1 MGNHS
6 VSREMSRKA
15 ALVPSQFDAA
25 AFDLDGV
32 VTDTAG
38 IHFQAWTRTFDV
50 FFEEHAHRTG
60 TAFVPFTL
68 EDYRR
73 YIDGRPREEAIRAF
87 LAARG
92 VDVAEGSEP
101 DGPEVKTVESLA
113 ERKDGLFL
121 QELRSKG
128 VDVYPSTVA
137 LIRRLR
143 ALGLKTAVVSA
154 SRNCQEILQTARLDH
169 LFDTRI
175 DGRNAATL
183 GLPGKPA
190 PDTFLAAARRL
201 GTSPERT
208 VVIEDAIAGVTAGRA
223 GGFGLVIGID
233 RTGHGTELENAG
245 ADIVVA
251 DLNQIDLELDD
262 GSTQRRFTAKPDV
275 HRLDPFIARP
285 GTETRH
291 PAAHAR
297 PDPWLFAH
305 EGFDPVV
312 EGRRETLFAVGNG
325 YFVTRGAA
333 AEARA
338 DDLHYPG
345 TYLAGAYN
353 RLTTVID
360 GRPVEHE
367 DLVNLPNWL
376 PLTFRIEEEFDL
388 RRVEILEYRQ
398 ALDMRRGLYLRTLR
412 VRDGQGRETSLAER
426 RFVHMDSKHL
436 AAQHVTITSQNWSG
450 RLTVRAMLD
459 GDIANTGVPRYKAFE
474 SRHLRVC
481 EAAAIAPCS
490 MLLQVE
496 TTQSQ
501 LRIAQAARLDVSVRG
516 LDATVDKHP
525 IEEAARVGYDIV
537 LDVVPGA
544 SIEIAKILA
553 LYTSRDRAIAD
564 PETAA
569 RTAIIRAD
577 SFDALLQSHE
587 RVWRD
592 LWERTDLD
600 LLDVVSDDADDAH
613 LAVRLHLFHLLQTA
627 SSHSMELDA
636 GIPARGWHGEGY
648 RGHIFWDE
656 LFIFPLL
663 SLHLPILARALL
675 LYRYRR
681 LDEARWAAQQAGFRG
696 AMYPW
701 QSGSDGREETDVMYF
716 NPRSGNWIKDD
727 THLQRH
733 IGAAVAY
740 NVWQYYQATGDAE
753 FLYVFGAEL
762 MFEIARFWASIAQWN
777 EARGRY
783 DIRGVMG
790 PDEFHDGYPD
800 RDTPGLDNNAY
811 TNVMAVWCIARAL
824 DLFELLPKE
833 RCHELCQSLRI
844 EQEELARWEHVSCKL
859 YLPFHDNGILSQFE
873 GYEALQEFDWDA
885 YRRKYPNIMRLDL
898 ILEAESD
905 TPNRYKLSKQADVLM
920 LFYVFSAE
928 ELAELF
934 DRLGYTFDPGS
945 IPRTIDYYLRRSS
958 HGSTLSAIAHAWVL
972 ARSCRQRSWSLFTE
986 ALQSDIGDIQ
996 GGTTR
1001 EGIHLGAMAGTIDLL
1016 QRCFTGLEL
1025 RGEELHFHPALPDE
1039 LHRLAFR
1046 LRYRQHSLS
1055 VDITQDA
1062 LTLASDPSDAEAISI
1077 AVDDRHIVL
1086 HPGDR
1091 TSVPLARP
1099 S

>member
-1 MGNHS
+1 MF
-6 VSREMSRKA
+6 RKVG
-15 ALVPSQFDAA
+15 LVPSEVDAV

-32 VTDTAG
+32 VTDTARV
-38 IHFQAWTRTFDV
+38 HFEAWKQTFDAL
-50 FFEEHAHRTG
+50 FEECTG
-60 TAFVPFTL
+60 REGIAFAPFTL

-73 YIDGRPREEAIRAF
+73 YIDGRPREDAIRAF

-92 VDVAEGSEP
+92 VEVEEGSES
-101 DGPEVKTVESLA
+101 DGPEAETVHGLA

-121 QELRSKG
+121 ERMRSQG

-154 SRNCQEILQTARLDH
+154 SRNCQEILQTARLDQ
-169 LFDTRI
+169 LFDARV
-175 DGRNAATL
+175 DGRDAATL

-190 PDTFLAAARRL
+190 PDTFLEAAQRL
-201 GTSPERT
+201 ATLPGRT
-208 VVIEDAIAGVTAGRA
+208 VVIEDAIAGVAAGRA
-223 GGFGLVIGID
+223 GGFGRVIGID
-233 RTGHGTELENAG
+233 RTGHRADLEAAG

-251 DLNQIDLELDD
+251 DLSQLELEWEDAPA
-262 GSTQRRFTAKPDV
+262 QRWFTAKGKPDV
-275 HRLDPFIARP
+275 HRLDPFIAQP
-285 GTETRH
+285 GTETRR
-291 PAAHAR
+291 PAAR
-297 PDPWLFAH
+297 TGPDPWLFAH
-305 EGFDPVV
+305 DGFDPAL

-333 AEARA
+333 AEAHA

-345 TYLAGAYN
+345 TYLACGYN
-353 RLTTVID
+353 RLTTLID

-376 PLTFRIEEEFDL
+376 PLTFRIDDGEWLDL
-388 RRVEILEYRQ
+388 RRLDILKYRQ
-398 ALDMRRGLYLRTLR
+398 TLDLRRGLYLRTLR
-412 VRDGQGRETSLAER
+412 VRDPHGRETSLAER
-426 RFVHMDSKHL
+426 RFVHMEDKHL
-436 AAQHVTITSQNWSG
+436 AGQHVAITPENWSG

-459 GDIANTGVPRYKAFE
+459 GDVANTGVPRYKAFD
-474 SRHLRVC
+474 SKHLRVG

-490 MLLQVE
+490 MLLRVE
-496 TTQSQ
+496 TKQSQ
-501 LRIAQAARLDVSVRG
+501 LRITQAARMDVRVRG
-516 LDATVDKHP
+516 FDTAVDKRP
-525 IEEAARVGYDIV
+525 VEEAARVGYDIA
-537 LDVVPGA
+537 LDVVQRT
-544 SIEIAKILA
+544 SVEIEKIVA
-553 LYTSRDRAIAD
+553 LYTSQDRAIAD

-569 RTAIIRAD
+569 RTAIVRAD
-577 SFDALLQSHE
+577 SFDALLQTHE
-587 RVWRD
+587 RVWGH
-592 LWERTDLD
+592 LWERCDLH
-600 LLDVVSDDADDAH
+600 LLDAVSDEAHDAH
-613 LAVRLHLFHLLQTA
+613 LAARLHLFHLLQTA
-627 SSHSMELDA
+627 SQHSMELDA

-656 LFIFPLL
+656 LFIFPFLNL
-663 SLHLPILARALL
+663 RLPIVARALL

-681 LDEARWAAQQAGFRG
+681 LDEARWAAQHAGFRG

-733 IGAAVAY
+733 VGAAVAY

-753 FLYVFGAEL
+753 FLYVYGAEL

-800 RDTPGLDNNAY
+800 RDAPGLDNNAY
-811 TNVMAVWCIARAL
+811 TNVMAAWCITRAL

-833 RCHELCQSLRI
+833 RCHELCQNLRI
-844 EQEELARWEHVSCKL
+844 EQEELARWEHVSRKL
-859 YLPFHDNGILSQFE
+859 YLPFHDDGILSQFE

-885 YRRKYPNIMRLDL
+885 YRRKYSNIKRLDL

-920 LFYVFSAE
+920 LFYLFSAE
-928 ELAELF
+928 GLAEIF
-934 DRLGYTFDPGS
+934 ERLGYTFDPGT
-945 IPRTIDYYLRRSS
+945 IPKTIDYYLRRSS
-958 HGSTLSAIAHAWVL
+958 HGSTLSAVAHAWVL

-1001 EGIHLGAMAGTIDLL
+1001 EGIHLGAMAGTVDLL

-1025 RGEELHFHPALPDE
+1025 RGDELHFHPVLPDE
-1039 LHRLAFR
+1039 LRRLVFR
-1046 LRYRQHSLS
+1046 LRYRRHSLS

-1062 LTLASDPSDAEAISI
+1062 LTLASDPSGAEAISI
-1077 AVDDRHIVL
+1077 AVDDRHVVL
-1086 HPGDR
+1086 QPGDR
-1091 TSVPLARP
+1091 TSMPLARR